1 VKATELM
8 AGSEDFRERYGPWA
22 IVAGASEG
30 TGRSFARQIAAQ
42 GVACLLIANG
52 GPLEAV
58 AAEIRRES
66 GVECVVARIDLS
78 APDAFEQI
86 VAATGKREVG
96 LYVANAGA
104 DPHGVRFLDCDA
116 SAWLDLMH
124 INIRTTVRSC
134 HHFGKL
140 MTRRRRG
147 GILIVNSGACYGGAG
162 RLAIYT
168 AAKAFQL
175 NFCESLWS
183 ELRPY
188 GVDVL
193 TLVLG
198 QTDTPAYHRLQA
210 KKGRPSSPNL
220 ALPDDVARSGLAR
233 LAHGP
238 VHNMGLANDEAGGMP
253 ASANTRRERVLGMD
267 AAIEQLFGKIDAA

>member
-1 VKATELM
+1 M
-8 AGSEDFRERYGPWA
+8 AGIEHFRERYGPWA

-42 GVACLLIANG
+42 GIRCILIANG

-58 AAEIRRES
+58 AQEIKIES
-66 GVECVVARIDLS
+66 GVDCVAAHIDLS
-78 APDAFEQI
+78 APDALEKI
-86 VAATGKREVG
+86 VAATEGREIG
-96 LYVANAGA
+96 LYIANAGA
-104 DPHGVRFLDCDA
+104 DPYGLRFLDGEID
-116 SAWLDLMH
+116 AWLDLVH
-124 INIRTTVRSC
+124 INITTTVRGC

-140 MTRRRRG
+140 MRERRRG

-175 NFCESLWS
+175 NLCESLWS
-183 ELRPY
+183 ELRPF

-193 TLVLG
+193 SLVLG

-210 KKGRPSSPNL
+210 RKGKPSSPNL
-220 ALPDDVARSGLAR
+220 ASPDDVARTGLAR
-233 LAHGP
+233 LGHGP
-238 VHNMGLANDEAGGMP
+238 VHNIGLADDAAGGLL
-253 ASANTRRERVLGMD
+253 ASAHTRRERVLKMD
-267 AAIEQLFGKIDAA
+267 AAIDHLFGKIDAA

>member
-1 VKATELM
+1 M
-8 AGSEDFRERYGPWA
+8 AGSEQFRERYGPWA

-30 TGRSFARQIAAQ
+30 TGRSFARRIAAH
-42 GVACLLIANG
+42 GIRCILIANE

-58 AAEIRRES
+58 AEEIKAES
-66 GVECVVARIDLS
+66 GVECVAARIDLS
-78 APDAFEQI
+78 VPDAFEGI
-86 VAATGKREVG
+86 IEVTGPREIG
-96 LYVANAGA
+96 LYIANAGA
-104 DPHGVRFLDCDA
+104 DSLGVRFLDSEID
-116 SAWLDLMH
+116 AWLDLMH
-124 INIRTTVRSC
+124 INITATVRSC

-140 MTRRRRG
+140 MLARRRG

-175 NFCESLWS
+175 NLCESLWS

-220 ALPDDVARSGLAR
+220 ASPDEVARVGLER

-238 VHNMGLANDEAGGMP
+238 VHNIGLAGDEAGGMP
-253 ASANTRRERVLGMD
+253 ASADTRRERVLGMD
-267 AAIEQLFGKIDAA
+267 AAIEHLFGKIDAA